1 MNLNS
6 NVRLLITTSPD
17 ADSTPQLWLK
27 QSICLL
33 KIQDNETN
41 NEGWW
46 PHLHRRL
53 WHRIWRVHLAVL
65 AIPHFLH
72 SVCFYSSIPLIVFT
86 AATDF
91 KHTQFHG
98 RCSELNCT
106 SGSFLETTWRG
117 STIGYTS
124 LARQSSLAGSLAPT
138 DQTLT
143 ISPSHLLILL
153 HLLWC
158 RPRRLTTLRRLI
170 KMLNLWDFIDPTTK
184 NSCICVK

>member
-17 ADSTPQLWLK
+17 ADRRPQLRLK

-53 WHRIWRVHLAVL
+53 WHRIWRLHLAVL
-65 AIPHFLH
+65 AIPYFFQT
-72 SVCFYSSIPLIVFT
+72 VCFCSSIPLIVFT

-106 SGSFLETTWRG
+106 SGSFLETTWR
-117 STIGYTS
+117 S
-124 LARQSSLAGSLAPT
+124 LSPASLHP
-138 DQTLT
+138 QTKP
-143 ISPSHLLILL
+143 SP
-153 HLLWC
+153 
-158 RPRRLTTLRRLI
+158 
-170 KMLNLWDFIDPTTK
+170 FIDRAASALVSSSSVNNTSTTDK
-184 NSCICVK
+184 DVESMRFYRSYS